1 VICLSIASKI
11 RKCLQQKGIKEKL
24 KLPSSTT
31 SDSWRTVYER
41 STFPSLLGFLQDDL
55 EPRYPILQSTKNVH
69 KNSWDEMTLGSDSDD
84 LKGAWRSVL
93 ACGKSMERQLNGDAC
108 NQKPLLSTVV
118 SFVRNAYA
126 LPVPESCFGTNHV
139 MIEEVSSCLLTLLD
153 HVDKA
158 RHEQAKLRDML
169 YDEEGEGVDMDALQ
183 KFLESTGKA
192 LPIRLD
198 EAEELYSYRERVT
211 EWEGRLAKILEPA
224 ATDENGE
231 GRNNLAAVQQLAVE
245 AKTHAF
251 VSKSHVQLQARIQ
264 KAHTIREKLIEWEKS
279 CEQGE
284 KNTIKAV
291 TSLVRDASRL
301 KLIFPE
307 VSRLLEFHREQ
318 ENWVD
323 RSNIA
328 IRSRISL
335 TEVKSL
341 IKRGEEMPLDLS
353 DHLDKLK
360 SRVGSAEEW
369 NEHLEEVCPCPKSSD
384 GTQDMLA
391 WMKAMRQALYDGKQA
406 ELHELA
412 SEGSRIPVEVDAVKL
427 LQVELDAKNW
437 TQKAKKWIPID
448 GDSKRG
454 KLDDLR
460 EHSEK
465 AVALRDK
472 LTLSEEEK
480 DAWLLEGEAE
490 LDSIVEAADKWFED
504 VSCAPVF
511 FLVCAS

>member
-1 VICLSIASKI
+1 
-11 RKCLQQKGIKEKL
+11 
-24 KLPSSTT
+24 
-31 SDSWRTVYER
+31 
-41 STFPSLLGFLQDDL
+41 
-55 EPRYPILQSTKNVH
+55 LQSTTKNVEH
-69 KNSWDEMTLGSDSDD
+69 NSWDEMALDSDSDD

-158 RHEQAKLRDML
+158 RHEQAKLRDIL

-183 KFLESTGKA
+183 KFLDSTGKA
-192 LPIRLD
+192 LSIRLD

-224 ATDENGE
+224 ATDEHFE
-231 GRNNLAAVQQLAVE
+231 GRNDFATVQQLAVE

-251 VSKSHVQLQARIQ
+251 VSKSLVQLQARIQ

-284 KNTIKAV
+284 KNTIKVVA
-291 TSLVRDASRL
+291 SLVRDSARL

-318 ENWVD
+318 DNWVD

-335 TEVKSL
+335 AEVKSL

-360 SRVGSAEEW
+360 SRVGTAEEW
-369 NEHLEEVCPCPKSSD
+369 IEHLEEVCPYPKSSD
-384 GTQDMLA
+384 GTQDILA

-412 SEGSRIPVEVDAVKL
+412 SEGSRIPIEVDAVKV
-427 LQVELDAKNW
+427 LQIELDAKNW
-437 TQKAKKWIPID
+437 TQKAKKWIPVD

-460 EHSEK
+460 EHCEK

-472 LTLSEEEK
+472 LTLSEEDK
-480 DAWLLEGEAE
+480 YAWLLEGEAE
-490 LDSIVEAADKWFED
+490 LNSIVEAADKWFED
-504 VSCAPVF
+504 VSCA
-511 FLVCAS
+511 